1 MVKDIVVVANDIK
14 LYYKGF
20 ELALQRDNLDDAT
33 HYLKEIQREVNDYLD
48 YLQVKKD
55 RAVVEE
61 AVRKN
66 IKEAI
71 KEHKTHVK
79 KLKRELKRHRFP
91 LSATPDESKV
101 AKKRS
106 KVPTVFPTILKAVQI
121 SRANPEKSE
130 ESGEPLASIPLE
142 PKAIKT
148 PVVVSNAGEETL
160 MQEDEPEELMEAEAK
175 EPEAG
180 FGAPVKLDVPKTPVA
195 SQGTEGE
202 VQIQKADKEKLAK
215 VADVQGSL
223 SLSQWSEIL
232 GFRRSSSAHQFLQR
246 MSDKGLVDL
255 QKNMEGVEV
264 RLSNKGKATLE
275 TFEVADVK

>member
-20 ELALQRDNLDDAT
+20 ELSLHRDNLDDAR

-48 YLQVKKD
+48 YLEVKKE

-66 IKEAI
+66 LKEAI

-79 KLKRELKRHRFP
+79 KLKRELKKHRFP

-142 PKAIKT
+142 PKAIKA
-148 PVVVSNAGEETL
+148 PVMVSNAGEEVII
-160 MQEDEPEELMEAEAK
+160 QEDEPEERIEAEAK

-180 FGAPVKLDVPKTPVA
+180 FGAPVKLDVPKVPVA
-195 SQGTEGE
+195 QTTDGE

-255 QKNMEGVEV
+255 QKTMEGVEV
-264 RLSNKGKATLE
+264 RLSSKGKTMLE
-275 TFEVADVK
+275 TFEVADAKQ